1 MSLLLLFQQNL
12 YQFAATSAAVQ
23 AKDQA
28 AIVAQENFTA
38 SAVNLV
44 QAKDICVIIDAEYF
58 VVGPAA
64 LIQAKDLVAI
74 TGTESFTTA
83 PALTQRKDTTAI
95 TGAESF
101 SAGATSFT
109 QRKDTTLI
117 AGFIG
122 SGGTVSAVQKKDTAA
137 ISGTEAFTV
146 SSAAIT
152 QRKDQISILGST
164 YFGAVGTIVQKK
176 DTMSATGSAF
186 FAASAPI
193 VQRKDQFAAIAAL
206 KFTVAATT
214 LTQAKDRFAG
224 IAANTYVSSVATT
237 QHKDTIA
244 SAAQVRY
251 NITALI
257 VQKNNIFAATDV
269 ETFFGAAPIVQ
280 RKDISNIIVQGLII
294 GTVATEQDPD
304 QADIVGFN
312 SKVGPVNISVFLA
325 QEQAIRSAQV
335 FSNGW
340 IDYFDGPIPDLT
352 ESPPYGST
360 LLASGRLPAPLAK
373 TVVDGVV
380 TSYVFPLAY
389 IFATGEAQW
398 FRLYTEDHQTPLMD
412 GLIGPGLGL
421 STTTFV
427 AGETVE
433 VDEFVFTIPGK

>member
-1 MSLLLLFQQNL
+1 MSLLLLFQQDL
-12 YQFAATSAAVQ
+12 SAFHAASAAVQ

-28 AIVAQENFTA
+28 AI
-38 SAVNLV
+38 
-44 QAKDICVIIDAEYF
+44 
-58 VVGPAA
+58 AA
-64 LIQAKDLVAI
+64 
-74 TGTESFTTA
+74 TESFTATSA
-83 PALTQRKDTTAI
+83 PITQKKDTTAI
-95 TGAESF
+95 SGFYGFAGSAFIIQPKDIFSAAGSESF
-101 SAGATSFT
+101 A
-109 QRKDTTLI
+109 
-117 AGFIG
+117 
-122 SGGTVSAVQKKDTAA
+122 
-137 ISGTEAFTV
+137 V

-152 QRKDQISILGST
+152 QKKDTTSIAGQF
-164 YFGAVGTIVQKK
+164 YYAGALATIQKK
-176 DTMSATGSAF
+176 DTTSIAGSAF

-214 LTQAKDRFAG
+214 LTQAKDHFAG

-237 QHKDTIA
+237 QHKDTMSS
-244 SAAQVRY
+244 SALFEY

-257 VQKNNIFAATDV
+257 VQKNNTFAATDV

-280 RKDISNIIVQGLII
+280 RNDVSNIVAQGLII
-294 GTVATEQDPD
+294 GSIATEQDPD
-304 QADIVGFN
+304 QADIEGFN

-360 LLASGRLPAPLAK
+360 LLASGRLPAPFAR
-373 TVVDGVV
+373 TVIDGVV

-389 IFATGEAQW
+389 IFANGEAQW
-398 FRLYTEDHQTPLMD
+398 FRLYTADHQTPLMD